1 MTKEQIRT
9 KFDRWAERVGHTP
22 LENDLDNATL
32 LLSYDDKQTSTT
44 FSTVAVYA
52 VAVHTDHVH
61 VFLFSVQ
68 TVWQL
73 DAQGDADKVLDE
85 RYRVISAIFVNLLCG
100 FSMPLYGKGR
110 VLCLSRRFA
119 RFFRIVRN
127 FSVVYFAAVCY
138 NE

>member
-9 KFDRWAERVGHTP
+9 TLDRWTERVGHTP
-22 LENDLDNATL
+22 FENGLDNATL

-44 FSTVAVYA
+44 LSTVAVYA

-73 DAQGDADKVLDE
+73 DKRGNTGKVLDE
-85 RYRVISAIFVNLLCG
+85 RYRVMVAF
-100 FSMPLYGKGR
+100 
-110 VLCLSRRFA
+110 
-119 RFFRIVRN
+119 
-127 FSVVYFAAVCY
+127 
-138 NE
+138 

>member
-9 KFDRWAERVGHTP
+9 KFDRWAERVGYTP

-73 DAQGDADKVLDE
+73 DAQDDTGKVLDE
-85 RYRVISAIFVNLLCG
+85 RYRI
-100 FSMPLYGKGR
+100 
-110 VLCLSRRFA
+110 
-119 RFFRIVRN
+119 IVA
-127 FSVVYFAAVCY
+127 F
-138 NE
+138 

>member
-22 LENDLDNATL
+22 FKDDLDNAVL

-44 FSTVAVYA
+44 LSTVAVYA

-73 DAQGDADKVLDE
+73 DAQDDTGKVLDE
-85 RYRVISAIFVNLLCG
+85 RYRV
-100 FSMPLYGKGR
+100 
-110 VLCLSRRFA
+110 
-119 RFFRIVRN
+119 
-127 FSVVYFAAVCY
+127 VVAF
-138 NE
+138 

>member
-22 LENDLDNATL
+22 FKDDLDNAVL

-44 FSTVAVYA
+44 LSTVAVYA
-52 VAVHTDHVH
+52 VAVHTDHGH

-73 DAQGDADKVLDE
+73 DAQDDTGKVLDE
-85 RYRVISAIFVNLLCG
+85 RYRV
-100 FSMPLYGKGR
+100 
-110 VLCLSRRFA
+110 
-119 RFFRIVRN
+119 
-127 FSVVYFAAVCY
+127 VVAF
-138 NE
+138 

>member
-22 LENDLDNATL
+22 LENDLDNTTL

-73 DAQGDADKVLDE
+73 DAQDDTGKVLDE
-85 RYRVISAIFVNLLCG
+85 RYRVIVAF
-100 FSMPLYGKGR
+100 
-110 VLCLSRRFA
+110 
-119 RFFRIVRN
+119 
-127 FSVVYFAAVCY
+127 
-138 NE
+138 

>member
-9 KFDRWAERVGHTP
+9 KFDRWAERVGHT
-22 LENDLDNATL
+22 LFENDLDNTTL

-44 FSTVAVYA
+44 LSTVAVYA

-73 DAQGDADKVLDE
+73 DAQNDTGKVLDE
-85 RYRVISAIFVNLLCG
+85 RYRVIMAF
-100 FSMPLYGKGR
+100 
-110 VLCLSRRFA
+110 
-119 RFFRIVRN
+119 
-127 FSVVYFAAVCY
+127 
-138 NE
+138 

>member
-22 LENDLDNATL
+22 LENDLDNAPL

-44 FSTVAVYA
+44 LSTVAVYA

-73 DAQGDADKVLDE
+73 DAQDDTGKVLDE
-85 RYRVISAIFVNLLCG
+85 RYRAIVAF
-100 FSMPLYGKGR
+100 
-110 VLCLSRRFA
+110 
-119 RFFRIVRN
+119 
-127 FSVVYFAAVCY
+127 
-138 NE
+138 

>member
-9 KFDRWAERVGHTP
+9 KFDRWAERVGYTP
-22 LENDLDNATL
+22 FENDLDNATL

-73 DAQGDADKVLDE
+73 DAQDDTGKVLDE
-85 RYRVISAIFVNLLCG
+85 RYRVIVAF
-100 FSMPLYGKGR
+100 
-110 VLCLSRRFA
+110 
-119 RFFRIVRN
+119 
-127 FSVVYFAAVCY
+127 
-138 NE
+138 

>member
-1 MTKEQIRT
+1 MTKEQVRT

-22 LENDLDNATL
+22 FENDLDNTTL

-44 FSTVAVYA
+44 LSTVAVYA

-73 DAQGDADKVLDE
+73 DAQDDTGKVLDE
-85 RYRVISAIFVNLLCG
+85 RYRVIVAF
-100 FSMPLYGKGR
+100 
-110 VLCLSRRFA
+110 
-119 RFFRIVRN
+119 
-127 FSVVYFAAVCY
+127 
-138 NE
+138 

>member
-22 LENDLDNATL
+22 LENDLDNTTL

-44 FSTVAVYA
+44 LSTVAVYA

-73 DAQGDADKVLDE
+73 DAQNDTGKVLDE
-85 RYRVISAIFVNLLCG
+85 RYRGYYGVLARVVKKVKGLEHHAYKPFTFAIKQQQLFL
-100 FSMPLYGKGR
+100 SSTDTHKG
-110 VLCLSRRFA
+110 
-119 RFFRIVRN
+119 
-127 FSVVYFAAVCY
+127 
-138 NE
+138 

>member
-22 LENDLDNATL
+22 FKDDLDNAVL

-44 FSTVAVYA
+44 LSTVAVYA

-61 VFLFSVQ
+61 VFLFSTR

-73 DAQGDADKVLDE
+73 DEWGNTSEVLDE
-85 RYRVISAIFVNLLCG
+85 RYRVIVAF
-100 FSMPLYGKGR
+100 
-110 VLCLSRRFA
+110 
-119 RFFRIVRN
+119 
-127 FSVVYFAAVCY
+127 
-138 NE
+138 

>member
-9 KFDRWAERVGHTP
+9 KFDRWAERVEHTP
-22 LENDLDNATL
+22 FENDLDNATL

-73 DAQGDADKVLDE
+73 DAQGDAGKVLDE
-85 RYRVISAIFVNLLCG
+85 RYRVIVAF
-100 FSMPLYGKGR
+100 
-110 VLCLSRRFA
+110 
-119 RFFRIVRN
+119 
-127 FSVVYFAAVCY
+127 
-138 NE
+138 